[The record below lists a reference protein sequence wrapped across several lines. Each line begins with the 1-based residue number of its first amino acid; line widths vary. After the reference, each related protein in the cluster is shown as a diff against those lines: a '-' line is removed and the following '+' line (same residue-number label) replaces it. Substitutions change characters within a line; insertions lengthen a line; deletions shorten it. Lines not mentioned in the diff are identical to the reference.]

1 MIKFRDYFIDPKRI
15 EILRLYPQE
24 KKLYISFYSGR
35 FLVFYDISEEEWD
48 SLIKSLIRGDGNV
61 EF

>member
-24 KKLYISFYSGR
+24 KKLYISFDSGR
-35 FLVFYDISEEEWD
+35 FLVFYDISEKNGIH
-48 SLIKSLIRGDGNV
+48 L
-61 EF
+61 

>member
-24 KKLYISFYSGR
+24 KKLYISFDSGR